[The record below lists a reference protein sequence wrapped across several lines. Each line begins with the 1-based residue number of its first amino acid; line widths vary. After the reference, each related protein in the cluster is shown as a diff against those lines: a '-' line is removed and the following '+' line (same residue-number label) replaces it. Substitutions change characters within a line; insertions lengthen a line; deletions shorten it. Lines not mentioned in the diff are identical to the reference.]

1 MSDFERLKALATSD
15 PVAFRR
21 LMEKVNSKIV
31 QPHEAQREVLNSPA
45 RFRVMNAG
53 RRTGK
58 TVLAAKIALQKCRPE
73 KKMVWWV
80 APTYKVV
87 KRGYREVIRQLP
99 DGVLTHEPPPDTNF
113 DAGRAVILRFKNGSR
128 MEFYSAERPEGML
141 GEGVD
146 FAVLD
151 EAAIMPARIWEQTV
165 FPTLMD
171 HGGGALF
178 ISTPRQRNWF
188 YRAWLRG
195 QDKDTPAWASWTF
208 PTSSNPY
215 IDAAEIEE
223 LKSSLPRVVFEQEVL
238 AKFIAAGSSVF
249 SFDETA
255 LQTDRILDN
264 GMVREDT
271 DSDDDRLVA
280 PRGHCVLG
288 IDLAKT
294 TDFTVIYGARAS
306 DRKNVWFERFN
317 SVSWAE
323 QKRRIARAVRTMQK
337 HGATGVTLVMD
348 STGVGDPIVEDME
361 ALGYDVVPINFTT
374 HKANMVKLLGKDLE
388 SNRAFIL
395 DEAYVEEFQNYTM
408 NVTPGGRLTYAA
420 PEGEHDDVVSAK
432 MLQHWG
438 LINEGVP
445 EVYTVSENDPSV
457 PSDETDPFAPDV
469 EDEFRDF
476 DEPTDEDDDWADLID
491 APAERETMLAAA
503 PRPATRLPTPEELLN
518 NPAAWD

>member
-1 MSDFERLKALATSD
+1 MSEYERLLSLAASD
-15 PVAFRR
+15 PAQ
-21 LMEKVNSKIV
+21 LQKLIDKLDEKVVK
-31 QPHEAQREVLNSPA
+31 PHAAQREVLQSPA

-58 TVLAAKIALQKCRPE
+58 TVLAAKIAISKTR
-73 KKMVWWV
+73 KANKMVWWI

-99 DGVLTHEPPPDTNF
+99 DGMLTHEPPPDTNF

-151 EAAIMPARIWEQTV
+151 EAAIMPSRIWEQTV

-178 ISTPRQRNWF
+178 ISTPRGRNWF
-188 YRAWLRG
+188 YRAWKRG
-195 QDKDTPAWASWTF
+195 QDPEAKAWASWTF
-208 PTSSNPY
+208 PTSSNPH
-215 IDAAEIEE
+215 IPASEIEE
-223 LKSSLPRVVFEQEVL
+223 LRQSLPTVIFQQEVE
-238 AKFIAAGSSVF
+238 AKFIASGSSVF
-249 SFDETA
+249 MISENA
-255 LQTDRILDN
+255 LQMNAI
-264 GMVREDT
+264 
-271 DSDDDRLVA
+271 SDKGYIDGIA
-280 PRGHCVLG
+280 PEGHIVMG

-294 TDFTVIYGARAS
+294 QDFTVLYAARAH
-306 DRKNVWFERFN
+306 DRRNCWFERFN
-317 SVSWAE
+317 SVSWGE
-323 QKRRIARAVRTMQK
+323 QKRRIARAVRIMLQR
-337 HGATGVTLVMD
+337 GATGVTLVMD

-361 ALGYDVVPINFTT
+361 SLGYDVVPINFTT

-388 SNRAFIL
+388 KAHAFVL
-395 DEAYVEEFQNYTM
+395 DEAYIDEFENYTM
-408 NVTPGGRLTYAA
+408 NVTPGGRLQYSA

-445 EVYTVSENDPSV
+445 DIQTV
-457 PSDETDPFAPDV
+457 TAV
-469 EDEFRDF
+469 E
-476 DEPTDEDDDWADLID
+476 ADD
-491 APAERETMLAAA
+491 APSEFDPDEEDFYTPDSELDEWDDLVDSDAPIPEEAMREVGLYKTT
-503 PRPATRLPTPEELLN
+503 RPPTPEGLLLN
-518 NPAAWD
+518 PDAWR